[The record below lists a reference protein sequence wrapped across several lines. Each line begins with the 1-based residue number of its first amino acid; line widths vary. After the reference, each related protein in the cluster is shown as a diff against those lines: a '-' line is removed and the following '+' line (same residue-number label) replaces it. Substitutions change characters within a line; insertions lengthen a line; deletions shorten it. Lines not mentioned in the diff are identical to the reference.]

1 MQESGKK
8 IRKALQLTIGFLFYS
23 LMASAQMTDA
33 VEQYAS
39 NQAAIVGVRMEIQA
53 EVNVQKIN
61 INYKPFNRLIDSIQ
75 RLAKDSIFLTPAEKL
90 DIVLNEFQ
98 NHPQYYFLSE
108 FSYFRHREKVS
119 ARGSGFIISGD
130 GYVLTNC
137 HVIDEGNAFVS
148 RRFILSA
155 FNYVT
160 ETNINSIEQ
169 AWEVKFTE
177 QQKNQLYRTFADVYS
192 RIVPIELEK
201 IGKTIYVTI
210 SSDDGNGNKIAR
222 DIPAVVVKK
231 GRPMPGKDI
240 ALLKIDFT
248 AELPSIPLAL
258 KDDALVGEDVYVYGF
273 PNSVAKNE
281 YLSEETI
288 LEATLTRGII
298 SARKKSVKGWPVL
311 QMDADINRGNSGGPV
326 CNQRGEVIGISTF
339 GTLDDNARALAPG
352 LNFAIPLEVVRE
364 FINDSIKIGRSEI
377 SKLYGEG
384 VKFYQKGYYS
394 KALRNFELVRTKNP
408 LYPDL
413 QLYIGK
419 ANMQMSQGRDKEP
432 SDILMYLALAGV
444 FFLAAA
450 LFWFRLKR
458 EY

>member
-1 MQESGKK
+1 MQESARQPKK
-8 IRKALQLTIGFLFYS
+8 IVQLIVFLLYSSMAL
-23 LMASAQMTDA
+23 AQTNDA

-90 DIVLNEFQ
+90 DIVLSEFQ
-98 NHPQYYFLSE
+98 LHPQYYFLNE
-108 FSYFRHREKVS
+108 FSYFRHREKVV

-137 HVIDEGNAFVS
+137 HVIDEGDAFVS

-160 ETNINSIEQ
+160 ETNIASIEQ
-169 AWEVKFTE
+169 AWVVKFTE
-177 QQKNQLYRTFADVYS
+177 QQRNQLYKTFADVYS

-201 IGKTIYVTI
+201 IGKTIYVSI
-210 SSDDGNGNKIAR
+210 SSDDGNGKKISR
-222 DIPAVVVKK
+222 DLPAIIVKK
-231 GRPMPGKDI
+231 GRPMPGKDV
-240 ALLKIDFT
+240 ALLKVNFNT
-248 AELPSIPLAL
+248 QLPSIPLAS
-258 KDDALVGEDVYVYGF
+258 KDDALVGEDIFVYGF

-281 YLSEETI
+281 FLSEETI

-298 SARKKSVKGWPVL
+298 SARKKSVKGWPVM

-326 CNQRGEVIGISTF
+326 CNQNGEVVGISTF

-364 FINDSIKIGRSEI
+364 FISDSIKIGRSEI
-377 SKLYGEG
+377 SRLYGEG

-394 KALRNFELVRTKNP
+394 KALRNFELVRAKNP

-413 QLYIGK
+413 QHYIGK
-419 ANMQMSQGRDKEP
+419 ATQQMNEGQDKEP
-432 SDILMYLALAGV
+432 SDILMYLALAAV

-450 LFWFRLKR
+450 LFWFRLKK